1 MHLDFFELLKDFDE
15 LLWDESTNHSILSII
30 ARLFTIKSDYDS
42 MVEWVKNILPEENRL
57 KVNFYVIKSMMKLFD
72 LEY

>member
-42 MVEWVKNILPEENRL
+42 MVE
-57 KVNFYVIKSMMKLFD
+57 
-72 LEY
+72 